1 MDGENIDLSGY
12 RQHIRVQ
19 PVGPDYVDQPGPDRL
34 EKDRTTEEDGSVAN
48 KDRKRERKHKHRKH
62 RHRSRR
68 SRDFEE
74 ESGAGA
80 DASEA
85 DTVRLSAA
93 AADNAAFSG
102 GAAAKEAGAAS
113 SDGRQY
119 ESQHQPSPRRQQ
131 HPQNQQ
137 FGATVAPVKEP
148 SSQLTS
154 RSNRGEPQLQ
164 QTQQTLHDF
173 AKQNINMRLCKQY
186 IPNPADEEICHCN
199 RPPQWHRE
207 QGIPVQQSEQLAK
220 VKWRTETCAR
230 VLPTNAFGRMKLQG
244 FGRLGVTHK
253 PFYIRI
259 DSETRDFEALWE
271 LMTSPMYW
279 ALPLPDLVL
288 SVNGGAKKMEKMSAK
303 LLKKVKQGLTNVASG
318 VKTTWILTPGF
329 NLGCSQL
336 VGQAIQEYNFAGGAQ
351 QIWVIGLCSWG
362 AVYNRECLEIDSTNS
377 KAERIDTVEYANCT
391 ENPGRGQ
398 AAIEPNHTHFIFC
411 DNGTVRYFGT
421 EMEFR
426 ADFEQ
431 YIVNK
436 LKTLVKNKENAF
448 NPPVVQL
455 VIEGGKKAV
464 LMAGKSAEAGT
475 PVITVQG
482 SGRAANELAFFRNIR
497 NLHSRADDEFVL
509 KKIKDMLNRYQPT
522 WKCNELEA
530 EEITRVLMQFSKE
543 DPKSKFDCHMLSV
556 YNTELDEDMA
566 KTILYT
572 FFKHKD
578 YKDSTMTQV
587 RLCMAWQRADIA
599 AAEIFAEARKSKW
612 TGMNLQRAMKEA
624 LNKQQV
630 DFVKLFLEHGIDLSK
645 FLSLETLSDL
655 YAKMFRSG
663 SQQADRLLHK
673 LDKLP
678 CCSFR
683 SVSSQQVWDAS
694 NNFNKETD
702 PQLIMQ
708 AVNWLIKV
716 YTEHA
721 VDNLYT
727 PENLQENPMKGASP
741 LARPLLRE
749 AIFPPY
755 TKNGKRRFTSQDLF
769 LWSLLTHNVELA
781 VLFWKHGKD
790 QIGSALIGYSILN
803 NMAMDAAKRGE
814 METTDQLTRDAHRF
828 EQLAVGVLEECSKN
842 RAVCRLLLI
851 RSLPYWNQQTVMAI
865 AEANQCMD
873 MLYQTPVQTVLTQT
887 WMGGMEADTSNWRI
901 ILCLFLPFLVPVLVF
916 HQHAADQI
924 KDEPEISTGDQPETQ
939 RQVKSV
945 MKEVEAVD
953 MRGFHA
959 REAMEDLQVEE
970 VISDFNKQNRREM
983 RLRKMRH
990 QRHGFRRM
998 AFCTSLG
1005 LFYSAPICKFIL
1017 NKVGELSYWDKFD
1030 MVISAL
1036 FVLCLVLRLTV
1047 ACQNF
1052 DWVRNA
1058 YALTLALCFIRFM
1071 QFYYPSQTLGPKVV
1085 MIINMLNDVI
1095 FFVLISALA
1104 YFSLMTDNNYNY
1116 VNKKF
1121 DFHDIMRGVLYIPYW
1136 QMYGE
1141 LELESVDQGMAVGGS
1156 RNWLVIV
1163 LMAFYMLGTNVLL
1176 LNLLIAMF

>member
-93 AADNAAFSG
+93 AADNAAYSG
-102 GAAAKEAGAAS
+102 GVAAKEVGAAS

-119 ESQHQPSPRRQQ
+119 VSQHQPSPRRQQ

-173 AKQNINMRLCKQY
+173 AKQNISMRLCKQY
-186 IPNPADEEICHCN
+186 IPNPADETICHCN

-207 QGIPVQQSEQLAK
+207 QGIPVQQSEQQAK

-230 VLPTNAFGRMKLQG
+230 VLPTNSFGRMKLQG

-377 KAERIDTVEYANCT
+377 KAEQIDTVEYANCT

-436 LKTLVKNKENAF
+436 LKSLVKNKENAF

-497 NLHSRADDEFVL
+497 NLHSRADDEFVM
-509 KKIKDMLNRYQPT
+509 KKIKDMLERYQPT

-530 EEITRVLMQFSKE
+530 KEITHVLMQFSKE

-655 YAKMFRSG
+655 YAK
-663 SQQADRLLHK
+663 
-673 LDKLP
+673 

-683 SVSSQQVWDAS
+683 SVTSQDVWDAS

-702 PQLIMQ
+702 PQVIMQ

-749 AIFPPY
+749 TIFPPY

-924 KDEPEISTGDQPETQ
+924 KGEPEISTGDQPETQ

-990 QRHGFRRM
+990 QRHGLRRM
-998 AFCTSLG
+998 AFCISLG

-1095 FFVLISALA
+1095 FFVLILLVFMLAYGVA

>member
-1 MDGENIDLSGY
+1 
-12 RQHIRVQ
+12 
-19 PVGPDYVDQPGPDRL
+19 
-34 EKDRTTEEDGSVAN
+34 
-48 KDRKRERKHKHRKH
+48 
-62 RHRSRR
+62 
-68 SRDFEE
+68 
-74 ESGAGA
+74 
-80 DASEA
+80 
-85 DTVRLSAA
+85 
-93 AADNAAFSG
+93 
-102 GAAAKEAGAAS
+102 
-113 SDGRQY
+113 
-119 ESQHQPSPRRQQ
+119 
-131 HPQNQQ
+131 
-137 FGATVAPVKEP
+137 
-148 SSQLTS
+148 
-154 RSNRGEPQLQ
+154 
-164 QTQQTLHDF
+164 
-173 AKQNINMRLCKQY
+173 
-186 IPNPADEEICHCN
+186 
-199 RPPQWHRE
+199 
-207 QGIPVQQSEQLAK
+207 
-220 VKWRTETCAR
+220 
-230 VLPTNAFGRMKLQG
+230 
-244 FGRLGVTHK
+244 
-253 PFYIRI
+253 
-259 DSETRDFEALWE
+259 
-271 LMTSPMYW
+271 
-279 ALPLPDLVL
+279 
-288 SVNGGAKKMEKMSAK
+288 
-303 LLKKVKQGLTNVASG
+303 
-318 VKTTWILTPGF
+318 
-329 NLGCSQL
+329 
-336 VGQAIQEYNFAGGAQ
+336 
-351 QIWVIGLCSWG
+351 
-362 AVYNRECLEIDSTNS
+362 
-377 KAERIDTVEYANCT
+377 
-391 ENPGRGQ
+391 
-398 AAIEPNHTHFIFC
+398 
-411 DNGTVRYFGT
+411 
-421 EMEFR
+421 MEFR

-436 LKTLVKNKENAF
+436 LKSLVKNKENAF

-749 AIFPPY
+749 TIFPPY

-1017 NKVGELSYWDKFD
+1017 NVISTVSFLIFYSYIVLVQLHPIQRSCKINSTYSISPPSDVEPFISFPQPHGIEIYMFLWAFTYVLEEFRQFFSKQQPLVKKVGELSYWDKFD

-1095 FFVLISALA
+1095 FFVLILLVFMLAYGVA

-1176 LNLLIAMF
+1176 LNLLIAMFGHTFEKVQSESNKYYAYIRHELIYEYYTRPVLPPPFVFISHIIRLVGFLRRRCCARGCRSKRAKPKYDDFTMELDQNQHQRLSAIEQRATDRYLRRYPESDDHSTPVSALANDSAGIRDNGDKEQDGAAVSEKLQELEEKFTKLQEQMREVTESNGKMLQILQHLGDK